1 MATNYQASEHAI
13 KIVIVFQIKDL
24 TAALSN
30 ERGSNASSLQELK
43 ESRNRIEMLMS
54 KVSDLEGANLN
65 LNQKISDLAQNM
77 DDIKSAHRAQVHNLQ
92 YIVLS

>member
-1 MATNYQASEHAI
+1 
-13 KIVIVFQIKDL
+13 VFQIKDL

-77 DDIKSAHRAQVHNLQ
+77 DDIKSAHRAQVQHLQQ
-92 YIVLS
+92 YITLSYSKLCDVKKVYW